1 MDIIPSFTD
10 KVERGEFST
19 KWSIQYTPLN
29 VNSKKY
35 FKGFQGFKK
44 NNLVHIL

>member
-19 KWSIQYTPLN
+19 KWSIHYTRLN